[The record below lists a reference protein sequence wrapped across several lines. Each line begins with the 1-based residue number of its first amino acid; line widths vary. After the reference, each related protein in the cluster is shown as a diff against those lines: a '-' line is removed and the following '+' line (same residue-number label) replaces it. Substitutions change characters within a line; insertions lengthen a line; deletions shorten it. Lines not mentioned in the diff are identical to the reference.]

1 MARLKDRLILKQA
14 TITPIENAQVEARVV
29 LSIQDKNFIGVT
41 QGVDESEN
49 RQRLVVEATLAA
61 LEQSVSTPVKFE
73 ISGISIK
80 EFSPK
85 GHKFFVVL
93 LKTDYF
99 IAPVRDAIE
108 LLGAYQISDDET
120 EAEIAARAT
129 LDATNR
135 AVSSML
141 GGR

>member
-1 MARLKDRLILKQA
+1 MARFKDRLILKQA
-14 TITPIENAQVEARVV
+14 TIITLENSQIEARVI
-29 LSIQDKNFIGVT
+29 LSMQDRKLVGIK
-41 QGVDESEN
+41 QGIDGTES

-61 LEQSVSTPVKFE
+61 LEQSVASPVKFE
-73 ISGISIK
+73 VSGINIK
-80 EFSPK
+80 EFGPQ

-99 IAPVRDAIE
+99 IAPVSEAIE
-108 LLGAYQISDDET
+108 LLGACQISDYES